1 MKNNFAIV
9 YDILTGYSFDVD
21 NAYSEILLLI
31 EKDELLFED
40 FWRMFNTD
48 ETLLDKN
55 IILTKDF
62 KKIDKEAWI
71 KDKVTEFIYERNQS

>member
-71 KDKVTEFIYERNQS
+71 KDKVTEFIYERN